1 FQYIETFYNT
11 VRIHSHCGFK
21 SPKQLEDEYQTPI
34 QNLVVA

>member
-1 FQYIETFYNT
+1 FYNT

-21 SPKQLEDEYQTPI
+21 SPKQLEDEYQTKI